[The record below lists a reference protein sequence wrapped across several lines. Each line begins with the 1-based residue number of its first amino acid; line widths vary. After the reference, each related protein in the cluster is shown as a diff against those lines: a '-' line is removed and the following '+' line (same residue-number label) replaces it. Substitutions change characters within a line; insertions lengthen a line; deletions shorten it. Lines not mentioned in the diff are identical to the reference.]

1 MHNYDE
7 VYAYLSENNFED
19 QFIDFENDQLLG
31 ETAFLLDS
39 LAQRIKRTSV
49 QTSHKNKTKK
59 IENPT
64 NSIRI

>member
-31 ETAFLLDS
+31 EEAFLLDS
-39 LAQRIKRTSV
+39 LVQRMKRTNIQSN
-49 QTSHKNKTKK
+49 HKKKMKK
-59 IENPT
+59 IENPK
-64 NSIRI
+64 NPIQI